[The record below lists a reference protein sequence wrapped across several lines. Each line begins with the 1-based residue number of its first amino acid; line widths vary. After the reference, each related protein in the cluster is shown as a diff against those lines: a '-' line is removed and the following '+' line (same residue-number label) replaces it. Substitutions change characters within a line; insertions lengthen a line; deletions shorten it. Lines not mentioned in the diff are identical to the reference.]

1 MKAIFPSVMGIRL
14 GSRLP
19 SATLTKVL
27 DTIEKAYEVDP
38 ARAASIVAEHADA
51 LKSNR
56 MRDFAIKYTATV

>member
-1 MKAIFPSVMGIRL
+1 MGVRL
-14 GSRLP
+14 GSRLSP
-19 SATLTKVL
+19 STLTKVM

-56 MRDFAIKYTATV
+56 MRDFAIKYTASV